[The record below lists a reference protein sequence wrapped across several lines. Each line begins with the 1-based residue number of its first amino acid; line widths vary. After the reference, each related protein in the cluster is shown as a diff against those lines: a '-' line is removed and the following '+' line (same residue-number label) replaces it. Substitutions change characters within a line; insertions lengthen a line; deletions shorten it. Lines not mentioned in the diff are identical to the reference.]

1 MELELTN
8 GVLLALALLE
18 VAVGIWQAFLAKKQA
33 SLAKK
38 LKDSSAA
45 ELSEVKQGLQGMAT
59 KEELQQGLDERAT
72 KEEVRALKQ
81 GIEGTVQRSVP
92 KVLQAMAEQYASQST
107 AGQREDSD
115 VDSR

>member
-1 MELELTN
+1 MELELTS
-8 GVLLALALLE
+8 GVLMALALVE

-38 LKDSSAA
+38 LKDSNAA
-45 ELSEVKQGLQGMAT
+45 ELSEVKRDLQ
-59 KEELQQGLDERAT
+59 ERAT
-72 KEEVRALKQ
+72 KEEVRELKQ

-92 KVLQAMAEQYASQST
+92 KVLQAMAEQYASQGT